1 MKKLVLVLAVA
12 LWITAGVRA
21 AETGGTKVAGS
32 TTERAGANAA
42 VNRTTGVV
50 KGIDAT
56 MGTVTLA
63 HEPVPA
69 LKWPA
74 MVMPFKISPNL
85 AKGLQVGQKVDVEFE
100 SQGMSATI
108 TSIAV
113 VK

>member
-1 MKKLVLVLAVA
+1 MKKVVLVLAAA
-12 LWITAGVRA
+12 LSTTAGVRA
-21 AETGGTKVAGS
+21 AETGGTKVEG
-32 TTERAGANAA
+32 TTEQAGAKAA

-50 KGIDAT
+50 KGLDAAL
-56 MGTVTLA
+56 GTITLA

-74 MVMPFKISPNL
+74 MTMPFRISPNL

-108 TSIAV
+108 TRITVA
-113 VK
+113 K